1 MAEYL
6 FAEVLERQSE
16 RVRRLLLRTSIL
28 ERVSGPLADALTG
41 GSGGERTLQELEET
55 NAFVISLDAARS
67 EFRYHHLFAD
77 LLQLELRRTAP
88 AEVTALHQAA
98 TSWSTGH
105 GHPVEAVRH
114 AQAAG
119 DWSLASRL
127 LADHWPGLQL
137 GGQAAAVHELLAGF
151 PAEAAAIY
159 AELAVLIAAD
169 ELAQGSLQAAEQYLG
184 LPGAARPTGGEV
196 RAIHARIGETL
207 LLPVGPMLA

>member
-88 AEVTALHQAA
+88 AEVTALH
-98 TSWSTGH
+98 
-105 GHPVEAVRH
+105 
-114 AQAAG
+114 
-119 DWSLASRL
+119 
-127 LADHWPGLQL
+127 
-137 GGQAAAVHELLAGF
+137 
-151 PAEAAAIY
+151 
-159 AELAVLIAAD
+159 
-169 ELAQGSLQAAEQYLG
+169 
-184 LPGAARPTGGEV
+184 
-196 RAIHARIGETL
+196 
-207 LLPVGPMLA
+207 